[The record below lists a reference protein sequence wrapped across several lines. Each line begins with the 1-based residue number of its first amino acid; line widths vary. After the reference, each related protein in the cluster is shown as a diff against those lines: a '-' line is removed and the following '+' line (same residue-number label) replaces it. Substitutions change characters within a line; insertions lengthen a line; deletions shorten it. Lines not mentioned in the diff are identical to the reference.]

1 MTASARF
8 IVLWST
14 PEDPPEFDRHY
25 REVHIQPGVPST
37 VQNSPHMAQCS
48 AATAQPR
55 WRAGWEDCRTWS
67 FWLIA
72 AVNNHVLV
80 LLGFSRPHALEMAA
94 RTAHR

>member
-48 AATAQPR
+48 GRLP
-55 WRAGWEDCRTWS
+55 GRTGG
-67 FWLIA
+67 
-72 AVNNHVLV
+72 
-80 LLGFSRPHALEMAA
+80 LGG
-94 RTAHR
+94 RTAGRGHFG